1 MLQGRYVPKAND
13 ADRTLWTL
21 TLETPRWRSEHLFGS
36 SRYREDQPPW
46 LVMPPNAVPFQKFN
60 SIPLP
65 AANGNDVA
73 VLQFAVP
80 QGYDGVISSLVQQ
93 YTGTGFVDGSGDLK
107 WRIRIGDRWAED
119 MGNMITQLGSLQ
131 SPYQIYRSG
140 IRLRDRDAVSYV
152 VNHATGSS
160 LTGGRIVCGC
170 FGWYYPTA

>member
-1 MLQGRYVPKAND
+1 VAGDAAERGSVPEVQLHRAACGERKRR
-13 ADRTLWTL
+13 DRA
-21 TLETPRWRSEHLFGS
+21 
-36 SRYREDQPPW
+36 
-46 LVMPPNAVPFQKFN
+46 AVH
-60 SIPLP
+60 
-65 AANGNDVA
+65 
-73 VLQFAVP
+73 VP

-152 VNHATGSS
+152 VNHAVGSS
-160 LTGGRIVCGC
+160 LSGGRIICGC